1 MKKYTYIKDLKEHVG
16 EEVTVA
22 GWCYNKRGSKKLSF
36 IIVRDG
42 TAMCQA
48 VAFKPGL
55 SKEIVETCAKVEQET
70 SIIVTGKV
78 KADER
83 QIGGYEL
90 ELINIEI
97 VSESVEYP
105 ISPKEHGVAFLMEHR
120 HLWLRSKKQHAA
132 LRVRHT
138 IIKAIRD
145 FLNNN
150 DFINVDAPILTGNAA
165 EGTSTLFETDYY
177 GDKAYLSQSGQLYME
192 AAAMAHGKVYCFGP
206 TFRAEKSKTRR
217 HLTEFW
223 MVEPEIAYLDLEG
236 DMELIESFL
245 EYVVQTVLKERKAEL
260 EILGRNIEKLEKV
273 KAPFPRLSYDD
284 AVKFLAKKKEEY
296 AKSGD
301 EKLIKLSGDILKHGP
316 GDDLG
321 AADETVIGIEHEK
334 PVMIHRYPCNVKA
347 FYMKEDSENP
357 GKALAVDVIAPDGY
371 GEIVGG
377 SERED
382 DIEILER
389 KIEEHGLS
397 KEAFKW
403 YLDVRR
409 YGSVPHS
416 GFGLGIERTVAWLC
430 GLSHVRE
437 TIPFPRLMD
446 KIWP

>member
-1 MKKYTYIKDLKEHVG
+1 MKKYTYIKDLKDHVG
-16 EEVTVA
+16 EEVDIA
-22 GWCYNKRGSKKLSF
+22 GWCYNKRGTKKLSF

-42 TAMCQA
+42 SGMCQA

-55 SKEIVETCAKVEQET
+55 SKEIVETCAKVEQEC
-70 SIIVTGKV
+70 SIIVTGRV
-78 KADER
+78 KADAK
-83 QIGGYEL
+83 QVGGYEL
-90 ELINIEI
+90 ELSNIEI
-97 VSESVEYP
+97 VSGSKEYP

-132 LRVRHT
+132 LRVRHN

-145 FLNNN
+145 YLNDH

-165 EGTSTLFETDYY
+165 EGTSTLFETEYY

-206 TFRAEKSKTRR
+206 AFRAEKSKTRR

-223 MVEPEIAYLDLEG
+223 MVEPEVAYLDLEG
-236 DMELIESFL
+236 DMDLIESFL
-245 EYVVQTVLKERKAEL
+245 EYVVQTVVASCENEL
-260 EILGRNIEKLEKV
+260 TILGRDIEKLKKI
-273 KAPFPRLSYDD
+273 KAPFPRISYDE
-284 AVKFLAKKKEEY
+284 AVEFLIKKKEEY
-296 AKSGD
+296 ANSGD
-301 EKLIKLSGDILKHGP
+301 EELIKLSGDLLKNGP

-321 AADETVIGIEHEK
+321 AADETVVGREHDK
-334 PVMIHRYPCNVKA
+334 PVMIHRYPCEVKA
-347 FYMKEDSENP
+347 FYMKEDSKNP

-382 DIEILER
+382 NIEILEQ
-389 KIEEHGLS
+389 KIEKYGLS

-403 YLDVRR
+403 YLDIRR

-416 GFGLGIERTVAWLC
+416 GFGLGLERTVAWLC

-437 TIPFPRLMD
+437 TIAFPRLMD